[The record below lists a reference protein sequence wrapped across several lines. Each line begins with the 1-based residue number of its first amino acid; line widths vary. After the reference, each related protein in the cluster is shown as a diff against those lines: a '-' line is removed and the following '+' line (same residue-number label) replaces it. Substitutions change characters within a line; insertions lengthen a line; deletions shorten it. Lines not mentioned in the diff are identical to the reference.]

1 VTALREWIALRGA
14 SEGPLFRSVG
24 RNRNGRLTNSTI
36 NVCIKRALRLA
47 AVDPALYSAHSLR
60 SGMITAA
67 VHNGADLA
75 SIMER
80 SGHSSIS
87 SLMGYVRRGK
97 LFASDQLKGVL

>member
-1 VTALREWIALRGA
+1 
-14 SEGPLFRSVG
+14 
-24 RNRNGRLTNSTI
+24 
-36 NVCIKRALRLA
+36 
-47 AVDPALYSAHSLR
+47 
-60 SGMITAA
+60 MITAA

-97 LFASDQLKGVL
+97 LFASDPLKGVL